1 MLQPCTRMFCKCERF
16 RQGENSRPVN
26 WTAIVNKRIP
36 ITAWIPHYTLA
47 ALFQDILAGFTV
59 GLTEIPQAIASAM
72 VAGVPPQYG
81 LYSGILDAIVYVI
94 FGTCKDINIGPT
106 AIMSLMVQ
114 PHVKKMG
121 PDMAVLITFL
131 SGAIIFVFGLL
142 RLGFL
147 TEFFSFPVITG
158 FMTAAAIQIGL
169 SQIPNLLG
177 IPGGGNEFLEAWIT
191 ISENIAQISWWDS
204 LLGIST
210 ITILI
215 LLKRVGRYGGRHN
228 RPELSTTKNILR
240 KVLWLCSIARN
251 SVVVII
257 GTLIAWILYTN
268 GMKPFKLTDKIDN
281 GLPTIQ
287 LPPFSTV
294 FNNQTYSFVDMIKQY
309 ESTIAFMP
317 LIAILEH
324 VAIAK
329 SFAKGKTVDATQ
341 EMIALGLCNLS
352 GSLIRSIP
360 VTGSFI
366 RSAINN
372 VSGVQTTLAGVM
384 VTVMIFLALVFLT
397 TAFSFIPKATLA
409 ATVICAIAQSVDFK
423 AIITLWRTKKM
434 DLIPFLITLV
444 NARPSIE
451 IEREKSPQGDVF
463 VVTPSRSLQFPS
475 AEYLREKVI
484 QDCYDPKVTVVLN
497 GKYINN
503 VDATVAKNFKVLA
516 DDLILREQNII
527 FWNFKMNVR
536 NICKGV
542 DQKLVDFFKDG
553 NLQDIIEARKV
564 QAAFMFKFIIAQAK
578 STSEIE
584 DISIREPPSRIAYT
598 PSSSGQQKESNRC
611 SDESNGSRK

>member
-1 MLQPCTRMFCKCERF
+1 MNTRRYAS
-16 RQGENSRPVN
+16 GTDSNSIN
-26 WTAIVNKRIP
+26 WKAIVNKRIP
-36 ITAWIPHYTLA
+36 VTAWIPHYTLA
-47 ALFQDILAGFTV
+47 TFFQDIVAGFTV
-59 GLTEIPQAIASAM
+59 GLTEIPQAIAYAI
-72 VAGVPPQYG
+72 VAGLPPQYG
-81 LYSGILDAIVYVI
+81 LYSGLLDCIVYFV
-94 FGTCKDINIGPT
+94 FGTCKDVNIGPT
-106 AIMSLMVQ
+106 AIMALMVQ
-114 PHVKKMG
+114 PHVEKLG

-131 SGAIIFVFGLL
+131 SGAIIFVLGLL
-142 RLGFL
+142 HLGFL
-147 TEFFSFPVITG
+147 VEFFSYPVIAG
-158 FMTAAAIQIGL
+158 FTSAAAIQIGS
-169 SQIPNLLG
+169 SQIKSLLG
-177 IPGGGNEFLEAWIT
+177 IPGKANEFLEAWI
-191 ISENIAQISWWDS
+191 SVFQNIKHISWWDS
-204 LLGIST
+204 LLGVST
-210 ITILI
+210 II
-215 LLKRVGRYGGRHN
+215 LLLSIKQVGRYGSRNN
-228 RPELSTTKNILR
+228 RPELSTTRNILG

-251 SVVVII
+251 AVVVII

-268 GMKPFKLTDKIDN
+268 GIKPFKLTGNIGK

-309 ESTIAFMP
+309 ESSIAFVP

-329 SFAKGKTVDATQ
+329 SFAKGKTIDATQ

-352 GSLIRSIP
+352 GSFIRSMP
-360 VTGSFI
+360 VTGSFT
-366 RSAINN
+366 RTAVNN
-372 VSGVQTTLAGVM
+372 ASGVQTTLAGVVVTGM
-384 VTVMIFLALVFLT
+384 VLLALGFLT
-397 TAFSFIPKATLA
+397 ATFAFIPKATLA
-409 ATVICAIAQSVDFK
+409 AVVICAMVHLIDYK

-434 DLIPFLITLV
+434 DLIPFVITLLASLLLGLEYGILIGISSNILFV
-444 NARPSIE
+444 LHSSARPSIE
-451 IEREKSPQGDVF
+451 IEREKFSQGDVF

-553 NLQDIIEARKV
+553 NLQDIIEA
-564 QAAFMFKFIIAQAK
+564 AA
-578 STSEIE
+578 
-584 DISIREPPSRIAYT
+584 P
-598 PSSSGQQKESNRC
+598 
-611 SDESNGSRK
+611 NGVPTLMVRF

>member
-1 MLQPCTRMFCKCERF
+1 MSNVAYTSLDNGTDS
-16 RQGENSRPVN
+16 NSIN
-26 WTAIVNKRIP
+26 WKAIVNKRIP
-36 ITAWIPHYTLA
+36 VTAWIPHYTLA
-47 ALFQDILAGFTV
+47 TFFQDIVAGFTV
-59 GLTEIPQAIASAM
+59 GLTEIPQAIAYAI
-72 VAGVPPQYG
+72 VAGLPPQYG
-81 LYSGILDAIVYVI
+81 LYSGLLDCIVYFV
-94 FGTCKDINIGPT
+94 FGTCKDVNIGPT
-106 AIMSLMVQ
+106 AIMALMVQ
-114 PHVKKMG
+114 PHVEKLG

-131 SGAIIFVFGLL
+131 SGAIIFVLGLL
-142 RLGFL
+142 HLGFL
-147 TEFFSFPVITG
+147 VEFFSYPVIAG
-158 FMTAAAIQIGL
+158 FTSAAAIQIGS
-169 SQIPNLLG
+169 SQIKSLLG
-177 IPGGGNEFLEAWIT
+177 IPGKANEFLEAWI
-191 ISENIAQISWWDS
+191 SVFQNIKHISWWDS
-204 LLGIST
+204 LLGVST
-210 ITILI
+210 II
-215 LLKRVGRYGGRHN
+215 LLLSIKQVGRYGSRNN
-228 RPELSTTKNILR
+228 RPELSTTRNILG

-251 SVVVII
+251 AVVVII

-268 GMKPFKLTDKIDN
+268 GIKPFKLTGNIGK

-309 ESTIAFMP
+309 ESSIAFVP

-329 SFAKGKTVDATQ
+329 SFAKGKTIDATQ

-352 GSLIRSIP
+352 GSFIRSMP
-360 VTGSFI
+360 VTGSFT
-366 RSAINN
+366 RTAVNN
-372 VSGVQTTLAGVM
+372 ASGVQTTLAGVVVTGM
-384 VTVMIFLALVFLT
+384 VLLALGFLT
-397 TAFSFIPKATLA
+397 ATFAFIPKATLA
-409 ATVICAIAQSVDFK
+409 AVVICAMVHLIDYK

-434 DLIPFLITLV
+434 DLIPFVITLLASLLLGLEYGILIGISSNILFV
-444 NARPSIE
+444 LHSSARPSIE
-451 IEREKSPQGDVF
+451 IEREKFSQGDVF

-553 NLQDIIEARKV
+553 NLQDIIEA
-564 QAAFMFKFIIAQAK
+564 AA
-578 STSEIE
+578 
-584 DISIREPPSRIAYT
+584 P
-598 PSSSGQQKESNRC
+598 
-611 SDESNGSRK
+611 NGVPTLMVRF

>member
-1 MLQPCTRMFCKCERF
+1 MDVIPVKRPKRGTDS
-16 RQGENSRPVN
+16 NSIN
-26 WTAIVNKRIP
+26 WKTIVNKRIP
-36 ITAWIPHYTLA
+36 VTAWIPHYTLA
-47 ALFQDILAGFTV
+47 TFFQDIVAGFTV
-59 GLTEIPQAIASAM
+59 GLTEIPQAIAYAI
-72 VAGVPPQYG
+72 VAGLPPQYG
-81 LYSGILDAIVYVI
+81 LYSGLLDCIVYFI
-94 FGTCKDINIGPT
+94 FGTCKDVNIGPT
-106 AIMSLMVQ
+106 AIMALMVQ
-114 PHVKKMG
+114 PHVEKLG

-131 SGAIIFVFGLL
+131 SGAIIFVLGLL
-142 RLGFL
+142 HLGFL
-147 TEFFSFPVITG
+147 VEFFSYPVIAG
-158 FMTAAAIQIGL
+158 FTSAAAIQIGS
-169 SQIPNLLG
+169 SQIKSLLG
-177 IPGGGNEFLEAWIT
+177 IPGKANEFLEAWI
-191 ISENIAQISWWDS
+191 SVFKNITHISWWDS
-204 LLGIST
+204 LLGVST
-210 ITILI
+210 IILLILI
-215 LLKRVGRYGGRHN
+215 KQVGRYGNRN
-228 RPELSTTKNILR
+228 SRPEFSTTRNILG

-251 SVVVII
+251 AVVVII

-268 GMKPFKLTDKIDN
+268 GIKPFKLTGNIGK

-309 ESTIAFMP
+309 ESSIAFVP

-329 SFAKGKTVDATQ
+329 SFAKGKTIDATQ

-352 GSLIRSIP
+352 GSFIRSMP
-360 VTGSFI
+360 VTGSFT
-366 RSAINN
+366 RTAVNN
-372 VSGVQTTLAGVM
+372 ASGVQTTLAGVVVTAM
-384 VTVMIFLALVFLT
+384 VLLALGFLT
-397 TAFSFIPKATLA
+397 ATFAFIPKATLA
-409 ATVICAIAQSVDFK
+409 AVVICAMIHLIDYK

-434 DLIPFLITLV
+434 DLIPFIITLLASLLV
-444 NARPSIE
+444 GLEYGILIGICSNILFVLHSSARPSIE
-451 IEREKSPQGDVF
+451 IEREKFPQGDVF

-553 NLQDIIEARKV
+553 NLQDIIEA
-564 QAAFMFKFIIAQAK
+564 AA
-578 STSEIE
+578 
-584 DISIREPPSRIAYT
+584 P
-598 PSSSGQQKESNRC
+598 
-611 SDESNGSRK
+611 NGVPTLMVRF